1 MQYSIYIYIY
11 IYVIIL
17 YNIALNMLCNMPE
30 GQRGQQGA
38 ARGEEPAAHGLGHK
52 GRLWPQ
58 RSFIK
63 QNSKFT
69 LLEIETPES

>member
-1 MQYSIYIYIY
+1 
-11 IYVIIL
+11 
-17 YNIALNMLCNMPE
+17 MLCNMPE